1 MKTLTFVAGAAIGY
15 VFGTKAGREKY
26 QQLVEGARA
35 FSEKPAVQQAQS
47 KVKDMV
53 GQGTSAVASKM
64 GMTTDDPTTPVTTT
78 PGTTTPVT
86 TPGTTKKATATTAG
100 SLNDNAF

>member
-1 MKTLTFVAGAAIGY
+1 MRTLTFVTGAAIGY

-53 GQGTSAVASKM
+53 GQGTSAVASKI
-64 GMTTDDPTTPVTTT
+64 GMSSDDSTKSFDDGPTVATTP
-78 PGTTTPVT
+78 
-86 TPGTTKKATATTAG
+86 ATTRKAAAAG
-100 SLNDNAF
+100 TRTDNTF